1 MVIVAEIWRVLL
13 LFTNMASYGLCKNLI
28 SDHVRVCRAFFYLT
42 KLSAVMT
49 GINKA
54 VQAVSVFV
62 ASHVFFCSVDSN
74 QCL

>member
-1 MVIVAEIWRVLL
+1 M
-13 LFTNMASYGLCKNLI
+13 I